1 MKVINRDI
9 LPFQEN
15 NFFFPIRDKIDY
27 ARLIAYSTRNLLLEY
42 DAGNIVTNG
51 KMKLI
56 IDRMS
61 RLFFYKDNKFFSVSF
76 PFLVQSRGHK
86 VIEINSFKG
95 REVNNKSISDIVSI
109 LEDEQFKLNPSLI
122 DFYIE
127 SNNLSAN
134 GFSLLE
140 EIFQFEPTYIRFD
153 IDPTNENGKLH
164 PLFHLDI
171 NYSSYGTY
179 KLGLNNAIVGDYFEN
194 LLNITTD
201 CSFITD

>member
-15 NFFFPIRDKIDY
+15 NFFSPIRDKIDY
-27 ARLIAYSTRNLLLEY
+27 ARLITYSTCILLLEY
-42 DAGNIVTNG
+42 EAGNMVINC

-56 IDRMS
+56 IDKMS

-76 PFLVQSRGHK
+76 PFLVQSRGNK
-86 VIEINSFKG
+86 VIEISSYKG
-95 REVNNKSISDIVSI
+95 RKVDNQSISDIVSI
-109 LEDEQFKLNPSLI
+109 LDDEQFKLNPSLI
-122 DFYIE
+122 DYYIE
-127 SNNLSAN
+127 SNILKVN
-134 GFSLLE
+134 GSSLLE

-153 IDPTNENGKLH
+153 SDPINENGKLH

-179 KLGLNNAIVGDYFEN
+179 KFGLNNAIVGDYFEN
-194 LLNITTD
+194 LLNISTECAYLTD
-201 CSFITD
+201 